1 MATTQ
6 ETHIRQRATLL
17 DWLHGQGW
25 FNAIRALHFA
35 EEYHCGFRKDGI
47 TPEFSHQV
55 HIALYLTT
63 LAPYFRHG
71 EEVIATA
78 LLHDVCEDYDVT
90 FEEIGASFGLIVR
103 KSVTAMTKDY
113 QGERLPAE
121 HVTQLQADDEI
132 ASISK
137 GADRIHNQS
146 TAIGV
151 FSASKIE
158 EYVEETRSYIL
169 PMLKAAR
176 KNFPHQSGA
185 YQNIKT
191 VLTSQV
197 AALEALTVQERI
209 AHENPG
215 SSTDG
220 HRLVASSRR

>member
-1 MATTQ
+1 MVTTR
-6 ETHIRQRATLL
+6 ETHIKERATLL
-17 DWLHGQGW
+17 GWLHGRDW
-25 FNAIRALHFA
+25 FDAIRALHFA
-35 EEYHCGFRKDGI
+35 EEYHCGLRKDGI

-63 LAPYFRHG
+63 LVPYFRHG

-90 FEEIGASFGLIVR
+90 FEEIGASFGPIVR

-121 HVTQLQADDEI
+121 HIARLQANDEI

-146 TAIGV
+146 TAVGV
-151 FSASKIE
+151 FSAPKIE
-158 EYVEETRSYIL
+158 EYVAETRAYIL
-169 PMLKAAR
+169 PMLKQAR
-176 KNFPHQSGA
+176 KNFPHQNGA

-197 AALEALTVQERI
+197 SALEALTAQG
-209 AHENPG
+209 EN
-215 SSTDG
+215 
-220 HRLVASSRR
+220 A